1 MPPKYVVGIDLGTTN
16 SVLAYASLSEEKPN
30 IELLD
35 VPQLVAAGTTEVR
48 TALPSFLYLCPENE
62 PLSPI
67 QGLGDDFT
75 GSRTDRVVVGE
86 FARRRSAEVPDR
98 IVSGAKSWLCHSRVD
113 RRAPIL
119 PWDAGKDVAKISPVA
134 TCRIYL
140 EYLCE
145 VWKSRFPNDPI
156 AQQQV
161 VITVP
166 ASFDASARELTR
178 EAALAAGFS
187 PETLL
192 FLEEPQAAIYSWLAD
207 HDQTW
212 RKEMSVGETLLVC
225 DVGGGTSDFSLV
237 RAEEEN
243 GDLILNRLAV
253 GNHLLVGGDNMDL
266 ALAYRASELFAD
278 IGTKL
283 NPWQTVS
290 LWHSCRQAKEN
301 LLGQVGNNA
310 NNEESFR
317 LSVLGR
323 SSRLIGGT
331 VSVDFSRTEALDLV
345 LNGFFPICDFE
356 ERPKRKSAMG
366 FRELGLPFEQETAIT
381 RHLATFL
388 KTHGVQRES
397 GPTRFLLNGGVFK
410 SSAIRSRLEEQL
422 GQWFPNQAP
431 KNLDASGDLDHAV
444 ARGAAFYAWG
454 TLRGGVRIHGASARA
469 YYVGIESAGLAI
481 PGRSR
486 PLKALCVAPMGMEEG
501 SSCDVPS
508 DEIGLAVGEP
518 ALFRFFSSTCRPD
531 DKPGTLLD
539 QSCINDGVSEG
550 TTLEETDSIETALSA
565 DDSESGDEY
574 VPVCFRSNITE
585 LGQLEIWCCDT
596 QSDRRWKL
604 EFSVRDE

>member
-67 QGLGDDFT
+67 QGLGEDFT

-156 AQQQV
+156 VQQQV

-301 LLGQVGNNA
+301 LLGQVGNSA

-331 VSVDFSRTEALDLV
+331 VSVDFSRTEALDLG

-356 ERPKRKSAMG
+356 ERPKRKSAIG

-508 DEIGLAVGEP
+508 DEIGLAIGEP

-565 DDSESGDEY
+565 DDSESEEEY